1 MLDVEINT
9 GINSSNNFIFLFF
22 CQFAWHVE
30 TGVWFSSKLRFPGC
44 WKGWFKHWFN
54 CSKGW
59 IRSWVRQEKPSDGP
73 LARTGGKWSSRQ
85 GNLDTCIFHFGVAYY
100 NPVLFVYLCWSR
112 CSGSSLFVEIKCNNQ
127 IAHSMEYIRF
137 NLIDWIIFGFF
148 MMLNCFSFNFSN
160 LWH

>member
-9 GINSSNNFIFLFF
+9 GINSSNNFLFLFF

-73 LARTGGKWSSRQ
+73 LACTGGKWSSWQ
-85 GNLDTCIFHFGVAYY
+85 GNLNFELPILVMYY
-100 NPVLFVYLCWSR
+100 
-112 CSGSSLFVEIKCNNQ
+112 SLFSVSRNSVWYSNCLEQ
-127 IAHSMEYIRF
+127 RYAFWF
-137 NLIDWIIFGFF
+137 NLMGCISW
-148 MMLNCFSFNFSN
+148 
-160 LWH
+160 LWFEVKLLFL